1 MAWTQIT
8 ATYSE
13 SSGTGILAI
22 PNLTL
27 DELYYTTLRGYTTT
41 GTGGVTSP
49 TSWFIT
55 WDQTTSTTGYANG
68 VAPTI
73 PSEIYV
79 GGYLTAGGNAYS
91 DVWNFVLKPN
101 GIWTLTAVKATAST
115 THPTEVF
122 FVGYDNVNNLT
133 YTKQVELSLP

>member
-1 MAWTQIT
+1 MSWTQIT
-8 ATYSE
+8 ANYSE
-13 SSGTGILAI
+13 ASSVGTLTLSA
-22 PNLTL
+22 LTL
-27 DELYYTTLRGYTTT
+27 DQLYYTTLQGYTLT
-41 GTGGVTSP
+41 GSGGTLSS

-55 WDQTTSTTGYANG
+55 WDQTTSTVGYANG

-79 GGYLTAGGNAYS
+79 GGYLVTSGNIYN

-101 GIWTLTAVKATAST
+101 GIWTLTVVKATTST
-115 THPTEVF
+115 THPTEAF

-133 YTKQVELSLP
+133 YTKQVSIA